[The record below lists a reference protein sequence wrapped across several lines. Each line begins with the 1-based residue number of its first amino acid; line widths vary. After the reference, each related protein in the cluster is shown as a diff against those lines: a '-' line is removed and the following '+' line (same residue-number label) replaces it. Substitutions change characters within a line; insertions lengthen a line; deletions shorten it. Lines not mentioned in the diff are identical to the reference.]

1 MSAFTADIFNFA
13 PMPSFDTYPILYWLP
28 VYVLCW
34 GSLWLAT
41 NGKISE
47 RTFLVAVTVLLFLLR
62 LPSIVYNYE
71 INPDESQMITQAMT
85 LRQDPVYFRSV
96 DGTTGG
102 PLDSYFL
109 ILPGLIGLP
118 FDYITA
124 HLTAFGLVALSFWFL
139 FQTTKRWF
147 GSMAARVAFLPFVFT
162 FGLTQNGDFLHYNS
176 ELVPLA
182 LLSGSYYLYALLLAR
197 RKPSLWHIALIG
209 LLLGMVPFGKLQ
221 AVPLAGIVGL
231 FVGIDILMRPEQSTS
246 AKVVQIGAL
255 VVGSVFFPLL
265 VVGLAKLNGVY
276 DDFVTFYIIGNFKY
290 ANNSDPVQNLLRLP
304 DFFKKG
310 SEFDWLVKL
319 TLGIWLVGLIYSLR
333 QGNKAQTDTLK
344 VNGFIG
350 VLLAAT
356 LYAITRTGSEYVH
369 YLYLLTGPLFFV
381 LGFGWQRLGINEGR
395 NRWAT
400 VGIMAVFLLVFG
412 IQAGLNHRRGIAINA
427 YPSDQQHGWAVQP
440 SPVSKAVLTY
450 AKPGEKLVVWGWRC
464 DYYVQTQMPQ
474 GVAENH
480 TIRSAF
486 EHPLQDIYQ
495 RRYLSNFI
503 RSFPPVFVDAVGSQN
518 LWMTDRRTHGYEMI
532 KPLKNFVNAH
542 YRYVGLVNDTRIY
555 VRTDRVETTRRDTLA
570 FSEN

>member
-1 MSAFTADIFNFA
+1 
-13 PMPSFDTYPILYWLP
+13 MPSFDTYPILYWLP